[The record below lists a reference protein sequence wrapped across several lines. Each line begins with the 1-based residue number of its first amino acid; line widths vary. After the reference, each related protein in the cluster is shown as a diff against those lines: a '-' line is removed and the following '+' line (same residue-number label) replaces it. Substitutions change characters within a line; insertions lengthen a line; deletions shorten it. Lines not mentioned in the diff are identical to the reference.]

1 MSLKSICI
9 LLLELPVACGSLF
22 TYLEFQ
28 LMLSSKFLK
37 LLVMGGFKGDSGNEN
52 MNQVGSLQLVLS
64 LLACIFLMIGNYSKH
79 PSLLDKLVCLASVIK
94 IQDVLSCFM
103 LSHL

>member
-9 LLLELPVACGSLF
+9 LLLELQGACGSLF
-22 TYLEFQ
+22 TCLEFQ
-28 LMLSSKFLK
+28 LTLSSKFLK

-64 LLACIFLMIGNYSKH
+64 VLACIFLMIGHHCKH

-94 IQDVLSCFM
+94 IQDVLRCSMF
-103 LSHL
+103 SHL

>member
-9 LLLELPVACGSLF
+9 LLPELQVSCGSLF
-22 TYLEFQ
+22 TCLEFQ

-52 MNQVGSLQLVLS
+52 MNQVGSLQLVLA
-64 LLACIFLMIGNYSKH
+64 LLACIFLMIGHHCERY
-79 PSLLDKLVCLASVIK
+79 SLLDNLVCLAPVIK
-94 IQDVLSCFM
+94 IQDVLRCFM
-103 LSHL
+103 FSHL